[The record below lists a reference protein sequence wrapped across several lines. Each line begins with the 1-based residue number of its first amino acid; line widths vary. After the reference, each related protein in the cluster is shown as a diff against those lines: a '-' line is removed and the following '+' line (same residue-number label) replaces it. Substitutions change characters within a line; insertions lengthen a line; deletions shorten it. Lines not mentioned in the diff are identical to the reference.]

1 MGDETGQWLA
11 EGIARAK
18 AGERERARE
27 LLLRVVRR
35 DERNAQ
41 AWLWISS
48 VVEGPEDRRVA
59 LENVLAIEPENT
71 LARAGLD
78 WLDRQP
84 LEPTPS
90 GAAPETQP
98 AGGQA
103 ADVPVFSDT
112 ALGLSDDEPALEQE
126 GCPYCGQ
133 PVSESDDRCPKCR
146 QSLTVRALERTE
158 FPARVWLLAAAWIVQ
173 ALADVANGA
182 LVLIALTM
190 AAGLSGSALGASYIR
205 TYLAGAAFASG
216 ALTPDLLR
224 MVVVFVVFDVI
235 AAAWSLVMAVVL
247 PWRRSAALAVALFVA
262 GLHVVMAISSFA
274 VGMTSL
280 WIGLGRL
287 ALGLFIGL
295 FLLEAQGDFVW
306 RAVRQRLELDRGA
319 KSSMDYYSRGRAYK
333 SMGQM
338 AKAALHLER
347 AVELAPERVA
357 FRVALGN
364 AHYALGQ
371 YDWAAEH
378 IRAAVRLSPNSADLR
393 EFLERVNARLS
404 SGDSRVG

>member
-1 MGDETGQWLA
+1 MDDETRQWLT

-27 LLLRVVRR
+27 LLLRVIER
-35 DERNAQ
+35 DERNVQ
-41 AWLWISS
+41 AWLWISG
-48 VVEGPEDRRVA
+48 VVESPEDRRVA
-59 LENVLAIEPENT
+59 LENVLVIEPENT

-78 WLDRQP
+78 WLDQHSP
-84 LEPTPS
+84 APTPL
-90 GAAPETQP
+90 GAVPEMQP
-98 AGGQA
+98 VGDKA
-103 ADVPVFSDT
+103 ADVLMFSDT
-112 ALGLSDDEPALEQE
+112 ALELPDGEPAQAPE

-133 PVSESDDRCPKCR
+133 PVSESDERCPQCR
-146 QSLTVRALERTE
+146 QSLIVRALERTE
-158 FPARVWLLAAAWIVQ
+158 FPARVWLLVVAWIVQ
-173 ALADVANGA
+173 ALADVADGA
-182 LVLIALTM
+182 LVIIALMT

-205 TYLAGAAFASG
+205 TYLAGAAFAS
-216 ALTPDLLR
+216 AAPSSDLLR
-224 MVVVFVVFDVI
+224 MAIVFIVLDVI
-235 AAAWSLVMAVVL
+235 AVAWSLVMAVVL
-247 PWRRSAALAVALFVA
+247 PWRRPAAPAVALFVA

-287 ALGLFIGL
+287 ALGLFIGF

-306 RAVRQRLELDRGA
+306 KAVRQRLELDREA
-319 KSSMDYYSRGRAYK
+319 KSSMDYYSRSHAYR

-364 AHYALGQ
+364 AYYALGH
-371 YDWAAEH
+371 YDQAAEH
-378 IRAAVRLSPNSADLR
+378 IRAAERLSPNSADLS
-393 EFLERVNARLS
+393 EFLEQINARLS
-404 SGDSRVG
+404 SGDSRVV